1 MNVKIKRLKFKTR
14 LEYRKW
20 LEKNC
25 LTHESIWMEFYKDG
39 SEGISYNDALEESL
53 CFGWI
58 DSLIKRID
66 ERVYV
71 RKFSK
76 RKPRSNWS
84 ALNRKKAEELIDRGL
99 MTEHGMK
106 AIETAQNNGQWSKSD
121 EREEIVDVDGL
132 RRIIMNRTGL
142 GDAYDRLSEPLKK
155 HYSTVY
161 FSARREDTRNKRLE
175 LIMEYMKTKKRFM

>member
-1 MNVKIKRLKFKTR
+1 VIDLSANSGMNPDIEQGIKLSIIRAFSKIGLKPD
-14 LEYRKW
+14 E
-20 LEKNC
+20 
-25 LTHESIWMEFYKDG
+25 IQ
-39 SEGISYNDALEESL
+39 
-53 CFGWI
+53 
-58 DSLIKRID
+58 ID

-106 AIETAQNNGQWSKSD
+106 AIEVAQNNGQWSKSD

-132 RRIIMNRTGL
+132 RRIIMNRTGR